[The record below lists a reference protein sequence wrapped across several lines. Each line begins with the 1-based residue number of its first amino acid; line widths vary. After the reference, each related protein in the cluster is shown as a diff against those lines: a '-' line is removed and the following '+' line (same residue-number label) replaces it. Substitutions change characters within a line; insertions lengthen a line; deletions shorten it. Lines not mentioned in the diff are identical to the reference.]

1 MWFRRL
7 VKTGLATLMYSTGTD
22 RLIGRLQSD
31 SRVPLVLGYHRVV
44 EDFRTAAARTIPAML
59 ISRRM
64 LEHHLEWLGRR
75 YRFVSLDELGQRLA
89 TGRPF
94 RRPVVAITFDDG
106 YRDVYEHALPVLRAR
121 GIPAAI
127 FVATDFV
134 AQGTPLTHDRLY
146 LLLGLAL
153 GAERVHP
160 LLREAL
166 APDPLVVPGRPG
178 SRRAAAA
185 HLTSVLLGRLNRA
198 SLDRLV
204 AALEQELGVS
214 GEVTSIAAPL
224 TWPMLREMQR
234 GGFTVG
240 CHTHTHAVLPTESPQ
255 QVLLEVRRS
264 REIVE
269 AALGTRVEHFAY
281 PDGQFNRYVVDA
293 VYEAGIRYAYT
304 TCHHRNA
311 RHPLL
316 TIPRRLLWEQSC
328 LNPFGEFSPAVMS
341 GVVRG
346 AFGFMEPCTEKHNIT
361 APPLAGGTS
370 AGSDH
375 TGRHVAASTL

>member
-7 VKTGLATLMYSTGTD
+7 VKTGLATLMYRTGTD

-31 SRVPLVLGYHRVV
+31 PGVPLVLGYHRVV
-44 EDFRTAAARTIPAML
+44 DDFRTAAARTIPAML
-59 ISRRM
+59 ISRKM
-64 LEHHLEWLGRR
+64 LERHLEWLGRR
-75 YRFVSLDELGQRLA
+75 YRFISLDELGQRLSS
-89 TGRPF
+89 GRPF

-127 FVATDFV
+127 FIATDFV
-134 AQGTPLTHDRLY
+134 AHGAPLTHDRLY

-160 LLREAL
+160 LLRDAL
-166 APDPLVVPGRPG
+166 APDPLVMPVRPAD
-178 SRRAAAA
+178 RKAAAA
-185 HLTSVLLGRLNRA
+185 HLTAVLLGRLNRA

-240 CHTHTHAVLPTESPQ
+240 CHTHTHAVLPTESAQ
-255 QVLLEVRRS
+255 QALLEVRRS
-264 REIVE
+264 REIIE

-293 VYEAGIRYAYT
+293 VCEAGIRYAYT
-304 TCHHRNA
+304 TCRHRDP

-316 TIPRRLLWEQSC
+316 TIPRQLLWEHSC
-328 LNPFGEFSPAVMS
+328 LDPLGDFSPAVMS

-346 AFGFMEPCTEKHNIT
+346 AFGFMEPCNENHRVTEPPPAADTTPT
-361 APPLAGGTS
+361 AG
-370 AGSDH
+370 H
-375 TGRHVAASTL
+375 ERRVAVSTH